1 VAALRTGVV
10 LLSCALL
17 LVGAG
22 LIEGFVSPDPRFALP
37 ARIAIGV
44 CYWCV
49 MVALLSGRLFARR
62 GAPPASAHP

>member
-1 VAALRTGVV
+1 
-10 LLSCALL
+10 
-17 LVGAG
+17 
-22 LIEGFVSPDPRFALP
+22 LP

-44 CYWCV
+44 GYWCV

>member
-1 VAALRTGVV
+1 
-10 LLSCALL
+10 
-17 LVGAG
+17 VGAG